1 MTMKNKTGPRKFKEY
16 FPKSGPPLY
25 IFITVIVMAFLLGW
39 MISGDSHT
47 NGQSLTEEHSQ
58 AEEASVW
65 TCAMHPQIKLPK
77 AGQCPICFMDL
88 IPLDNSS
95 DDDLGERQ
103 MRMSEAAVKLAR
115 ISVTP
120 VVREFAE
127 GETRM
132 VGKIDYDETR
142 LAYITAWT
150 PGRIDSLYAD
160 YTGVSVKRGDPLVL
174 IYSPELLS
182 AQEELLQAK
191 QAVAKLSENSS
202 SVFKSTTEA
211 TLEAAREKL
220 NLLGLTLSQIS
231 EIEKSD
237 KFSSHITINAP
248 IGGIVVHMNAREGIY
263 VKTGTPI
270 YTIADLSKVWVMFDV
285 YESDLA
291 WLREGQGVE
300 FKTLAF
306 PGEKFK
312 GTISFIDPILN
323 EKTRTVR
330 VRVKADN
337 KAGKLKPG
345 MFVSGT
351 VKSMLDINGNVVS
364 EGSKNKSKAPILIP
378 ATAPLLT
385 GTRAVVY
392 VQVSNDDG
400 FVFEGRVVELGSL
413 AGDQYIVKSG
423 LDEGELVV
431 TNGAF
436 KIDSELQ
443 IQAKPSMMTPQ
454 GGGSMVHQHGG
465 EDQPK
470 SAGEE
475 HSGHE
480 IKSYDISSDALS
492 ALEPVYESYF
502 TIQMALAGDDLSQ
515 TKDGFAALNKSAQAV
530 NMSLFKGGSHMAWM
544 DLSGKI
550 KDISKSGISTKDLKK
565 SRELFRDLS
574 KRMIDLNKSFGH
586 GSGQDF
592 FLTFCPMANNNQ
604 GAYWLQTV
612 DTVYNSFYGAS
623 MLRCGSIEDTLKAK

>member
-1 MTMKNKTGPRKFKEY
+1 MTMKNKTEPRKFKEY
-16 FPKSGPPLY
+16 FPKSGPALY
-25 IFITVIVMAFLLGW
+25 IFIAAVVMAFLLGW
-39 MISGDSHT
+39 MISGDSPT
-47 NGQSLTEEHSQ
+47 NGQRASEELSHT
-58 AEEASVW
+58 EEASVW
-65 TCAMHPQIKLPK
+65 TCSMHPQVKLPK

-103 MRMSEAAVKLAR
+103 LKMSEAAVKLAR

-120 VVREFAE
+120 VIREFAK

-142 LAYITAWT
+142 LAYITAWA

-160 YTGVSVKRGDPLVL
+160 FTGVSVRRGEPLVL

-191 QAVAKLSENSS
+191 QAVARLSENSS
-202 SVFKSTTEA
+202 SVFRSTTEA
-211 TLEAAREKL
+211 TLDAAREKL
-220 NLLGLTLSQIS
+220 NLLGLTSSQIS

-248 IGGIVVHMNAREGIY
+248 IGGVVVHMNAREGIY

-270 YTIADLSKVWVMFDV
+270 YTIADLSEVWVMFDV

-300 FKTLAF
+300 FRPLAF
-306 PGEKFK
+306 PGEKFTGK
-312 GTISFIDPILN
+312 ISFIDPILN

-330 VRVKADN
+330 VRVIADN

-345 MFVSGT
+345 MFVTGT

-364 EGSKNKSKAPILIP
+364 ESSKNKSKAPILIP

-423 LDEGELVV
+423 LVEGELVV

-470 SAGEE
+470 SAGED

-530 NMSLFKGGSHMAWM
+530 NMSLFKGGSHTAWM

-586 GSGQDF
+586 GSGENIY
-592 FLTFCPMANNNQ
+592 LTFCPMANNNK

-623 MLRCGSIEDTLKAK
+623 MLRCGSIEDTIEAK

>member
-1 MTMKNKTGPRKFKEY
+1 MTMKSTTGPRKFKEY
-16 FPKSGPPLY
+16 FPKSGTPLY
-25 IFITVIVMAFLLGW
+25 IFIAVVVMAFFLGW
-39 MISGDSHT
+39 MISGDSPSNSQGAEDGHS
-47 NGQSLTEEHSQ
+47 QTEE
-58 AEEASVW
+58 ATVW
-65 TCAMHPQIKLPK
+65 TCSMHPQIKLPK

-88 IPLDNSS
+88 IPLESSS

-103 MRMSEAAVKLAR
+103 LKMSETAVELAR

-120 VVREFAE
+120 AIREFAS

-132 VGKIDYDETR
+132 VGKIDYDETK
-142 LAYITAWT
+142 LAYITAWA

-160 YTGVSVKRGDPLVL
+160 YTGVSVRRGDPLVQL
-174 IYSPELLS
+174 YSPELLS

-191 QAVAKLSENSS
+191 QAAAKLSENTS
-202 SVFKSTTEA
+202 SVFKSTIEA

-220 NLLGLTLSQIS
+220 NLLGLTPSQIS
-231 EIEKSD
+231 EIEKSNE
-237 KFSSHITINAP
+237 FSSHITINAP
-248 IGGIVVHMNAREGIY
+248 LGGVVVHMNAREGIY

-270 YTIADLSKVWVMFDV
+270 YTIADLSEVWAMFDV

-291 WLREGQGVE
+291 WLREGQEVE
-300 FKTLAF
+300 FRPLAF
-306 PGEKFK
+306 PGEKFT
-312 GTISFIDPILN
+312 GRISFIDPILN
-323 EKTRTVR
+323 EKTRTVK
-330 VRVKADN
+330 VRVIADN

-378 ATAPLLT
+378 STAPLLT

-392 VQVSNDDG
+392 VQVNNDDG
-400 FVFEGRVVELGSL
+400 FVFEGRVIELGPL

-423 LDEGELVV
+423 LNEGELVV

-454 GGGSMVHQHGG
+454 GGGGMLHQHGG

-470 SAGEE
+470 SPVKD
-475 HSGHE
+475 HSKHE
-480 IKSYDISSDALS
+480 TLSYDTSQDALS

-502 TIQMALAGDDLSQ
+502 KIQMALASDDLSQ
-515 TKDGFAALNKSAQAV
+515 TKDGFAELNKNTQAV
-530 NMSLFKGGSHMAWM
+530 NMSLFKGDSHIAWM

-550 KDISKSGISTKDLKK
+550 SDISKSGISIKDMEK
-565 SRELFRDLS
+565 SRELFLELS
-574 KRMIDLNKSFGH
+574 KVMINLNKSLGH
-586 GSGQDF
+586 GNGENF
-592 FLTFCPMANNNQ
+592 YLTFCPMANNNK

-612 DTVYNSFYGAS
+612 DTVYNSFYGES
-623 MLRCGSIEDTLKAK
+623 MLRCGSIKDTIEAK